1 MCCHNVCE
9 LVTGKCA
16 CAVMTFVNLFQG
28 NVCLCCCDVCE
39 LVSGKCACAVVTFV
53 NLFQGNARVLS

>member
-16 CAVMTFVNLFQG
+16 GAVMMFVNLFH
-28 NVCLCCCDVCE
+28 
-39 LVSGKCACAVVTFV
+39 
-53 NLFQGNARVLS
+53 GNARVLS